1 MKLEDSGNKR
11 KIKVQA
17 KEVGTTY
24 STTHDAVSV
33 QLVQNLIAH
42 QSSNRGTT
50 VSSEHATGNILVAA
64 LNKAELPKSDAA
76 ASPP

>member
-1 MKLEDSGNKR
+1 LEDSGNKR
-11 KIKVQA
+11 KIKVQG
-17 KEVGTTY
+17 KEVGSTY

-50 VSSEHATGNILVAA
+50 VSSELATGNVLVAA
-64 LNKAELPKSDAA
+64 LNKAELPKSDTA